1 VEREYYEVLKT
12 YSGQLTAYATN
23 LLREG
28 LITNDEHLEFTKGF
42 TELTKSLVKLE
53 PKEST
58 ENKDGT

>member
-1 VEREYYEVLKT
+1 MEKIYWETLRT

-28 LITNDEHLEFTKGF
+28 FMTNDEHLEFIKGF

-53 PKEST
+53 PKEP
-58 ENKDGT
+58 EKDE

>member
-1 VEREYYEVLKT
+1 MEKQYWEVLRS

-53 PKEST
+53 PKDTSK
-58 ENKDGT
+58 NGT